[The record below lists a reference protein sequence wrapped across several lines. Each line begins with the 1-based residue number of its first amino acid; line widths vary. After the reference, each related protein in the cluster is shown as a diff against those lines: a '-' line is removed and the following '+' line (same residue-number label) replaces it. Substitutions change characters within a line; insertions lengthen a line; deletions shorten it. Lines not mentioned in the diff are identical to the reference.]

1 MSRALTLIAVILM
14 LWGCEQGNGPLP
26 IVGTLERDR
35 VEVVAEAREI
45 LLEVGVAEGQAVG
58 AGEVIARQDPAR
70 ARIELDRAVHAR
82 DRAMNRLAE
91 LERGPRAEEIEEAKA
106 NLAGAESRSRIAL
119 REHDR
124 VADLV
129 ARSLASDSDLD
140 AVRMAMD
147 LAVADRKESAA
158 RLEAMLQGTTVE
170 EIRQAEAALAEAEA
184 TVADRQLGIDRLTL
198 RAPRDGAIDS
208 VPVEAGDR
216 PQAGDVV
223 AVLLTGDT
231 PFARVYV
238 PAEIRARVAPG
249 MTAVVRA
256 DGIDGALNG
265 RVRTVAAEASF
276 TPYFALTERDRSRL
290 AYVAE
295 IELGEDA
302 RHLPTGIPVEA
313 DFPSLGPSGD

>member
-1 MSRALTLIAVILM
+1 MSRALTLVAVIVM
-14 LWGCEQGNGPLP
+14 LCSCERGNGPLP
-26 IVGTLERDR
+26 IVGTLEMDR

-58 AGEVIARQDPAR
+58 AGDVIARQDPAR

-91 LERGPRAEEIEEAKA
+91 LERGPRAEEIVEAKA
-106 NLAGAESRSRIAL
+106 NLAGAESRSRIAS

-129 ARSLASDSDLD
+129 ARNLASDSDLD
-140 AVRMAMD
+140 AARMAMD

-158 RLEAMLQGTTVE
+158 RLEAMLQGTTIE
-170 EIRQAEAALAEAEA
+170 EIRQAEASLAEADA
-184 TVADRQLGIDRLTL
+184 TVADRKLGVDRLTL
-198 RAPRDGAIDS
+198 RAPRDGVIDA

-249 MTAVVRA
+249 MAAVVRA

-265 RVRTVAAEASF
+265 RVRIVAAEASF

-313 DFPSLGPSGD
+313 DFPALGPSGD